1 MTTLADVISIRITG
15 TPVWV
20 DAVYLAAAVAFIIAL
35 KGLSSPK
42 QARNGN
48 MLAAAAAVVAV
59 VVTFFNPVA
68 RFSSHT
74 TNLILAIVAMVIG
87 AAIAV
92 PVARMVKMTAM
103 PQLVAIFNG
112 VGGGAAALISIVVF
126 LGDAHLHS
134 LGGDKPAV
142 YVITEG
148 MLGLLIGCVSFS
160 GSAIAF
166 IKLQELITGRPITY
180 PGQQVINGL
189 VGVAIV
195 ALAVATV
202 VTDSVP
208 LMIATAVLSLVLGI
222 IFVLPIGGA
231 DVPVLISLLNSFTG
245 LAVAASGFTLNNNL
259 LIIAGTLVGASGILL
274 TQMMSKAM
282 GRSLG
287 NVLFSAFGS
296 VVTAGGG
303 ADGTG
308 ETRQVKSGTPE
319 DIGVL
324 LAYARKVV
332 IIPGYGLAVAQA
344 QHTARELADLL
355 MEKGVEVFYAI
366 HPVAGRM
373 PGHMNVLLAEANVPY
388 DELKEMDEANPEMG
402 TADVALVVGANDT
415 VNPAAKTTP
424 GSPIY
429 GMPIINAD
437 DAAQVVFLKRSM
449 RPGFAGIDNDLLF
462 DEKTT
467 LLFGDAKDTLGK
479 LVKAVEDA

>member
-1 MTTLADVISIRITG
+1 MTLDTG
-15 TPVWV
+15 I
-20 DAVYLAAAVAFIIAL
+20 DLVYLLAAIGFILAL

-48 MLAAAAAVVAV
+48 LLGAAAAALAV
-59 VVTFFNPVA
+59 GFTFAYPQVRA
-68 RFSSHT
+68 HT
-74 TNLILAIVAMVIG
+74 LNLVLTLVAMAIG

-92 PVARMVKMTAM
+92 PAARKVKMTAM
-103 PQLVAIFNG
+103 PQMVAIFNG
-112 VGGGAAALISIVVF
+112 VGGGAAALISVVVF
-126 LGDAHLHS
+126 LIEAPG
-134 LGGDKPAV
+134 KPAV
-142 YVITEG
+142 YRIGEVLFG
-148 MLGLLIGCVSFS
+148 VLVGCVSFS

-166 IKLQELITGRPITY
+166 AKLQELMTGRPVTY
-180 PGQQVINGL
+180 PGQQVINAL
-189 VGVAIV
+189 VGAAIIGLAIATLLTGSV
-195 ALAVATV
+195 ALLT
-202 VTDSVP
+202 
-208 LMIATAVLSLVLGI
+208 ATAALSLVLGI

-274 TQMMSKAM
+274 TRMMSKAM
-282 GRSLG
+282 GRSLA

-296 VVTAGGG
+296 VVTAGAG
-303 ADGTG
+303 ADGAG
-308 ETRQVKSGTPE
+308 ETRTVKTGTPE

-355 MEKGVEVFYAI
+355 MERGVEVFYAI

-388 DELKEMDEANPEMG
+388 DELKEMDEANPEMA

-415 VNPAAKTTP
+415 VNPAAKNTP

-437 DAAQVVFLKRSM
+437 DAENIIFLKRSM

-462 DEKTT
+462 DDKTT
-467 LLFGDAKDTLGK
+467 LLFGDAKDTLSK
-479 LVKAVEDA
+479 LVGAVKDA